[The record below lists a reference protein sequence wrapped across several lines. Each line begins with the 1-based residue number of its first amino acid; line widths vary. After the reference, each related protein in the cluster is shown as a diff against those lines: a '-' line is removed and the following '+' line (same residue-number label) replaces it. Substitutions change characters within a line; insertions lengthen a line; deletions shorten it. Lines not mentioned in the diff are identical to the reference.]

1 MLPKD
6 KLGAGRNASQCLRHL
21 RCSALLKRMSPML
34 KPQNITI
41 FSRVVNWHVILSPPD
56 LVAPS
61 IERDDVH
68 TGSYG
73 K

>member
-1 MLPKD
+1 
-6 KLGAGRNASQCLRHL
+6 
-21 RCSALLKRMSPML
+21 ML

-41 FSRVVNWHVILSPPD
+41 FSRVVNWHVILSSPD

-68 TGSYG
+68 TIVDITPVKVTNELHIGRMCVICR
-73 K
+73 